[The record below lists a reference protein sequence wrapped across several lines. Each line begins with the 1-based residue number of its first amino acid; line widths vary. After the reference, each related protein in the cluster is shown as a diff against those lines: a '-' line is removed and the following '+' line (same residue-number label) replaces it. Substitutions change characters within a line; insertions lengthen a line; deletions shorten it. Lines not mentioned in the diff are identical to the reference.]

1 MTDDEFKEAIRRVR
15 KGDGVKVPTLA
26 SIAPDMKKLRERLD
40 KLHARGNYVVDAQG
54 RRSDTPAVAGMILDA
69 ADVLRKGPPPIVS
82 RTNGAKS
89 PGAPRK
95 VREMPPDRAE
105 QIWTNVRKYRT
116 NAEAL
121 KAMPGWTMAA
131 AHRYFGKS
139 GRASPGRPRTRKK
152 T

>member
-1 MTDDEFKEAIRRVR
+1 MAKHDDFDDQLKRVR

-26 SIAPDMKKLRERLD
+26 DLAPDMKTLRERLE
-40 KLHARGNYVVDAQG
+40 KIHARGNYVVDDAG
-54 RRSDTPAVAGMILDA
+54 RRSNTPDVAGMILDA
-69 ADVLRKGPPPIVS
+69 ADVLRKGPPPVIS

-95 VREMPPDRAE
+95 VRELSPDKAE
-105 QIWTNVRKYRT
+105 LIWLNVRKYKT

-121 KAMPGWTMAA
+121 AHMPGWTMAA

-139 GRASPGRPRTRKK
+139 GRASPGRPKTRKK
-152 T
+152 